1 MLIEHLSSVEGVN
14 EAIKQFQHRF
24 AHPGKLGIDCLTKD
38 KYRGGVLNLLEGE
51 KPDSTVLANESD
63 DWIDIEFEV
72 ALDSGCTDHVC
83 DPDDAR
89 GYVVEESAGSKRKQ
103 KFLVGN
109 GERIPNQ
116 GQIRLNLQGP
126 GVNGASNNIDST
138 FQAAKVSRPLMSV
151 GRICDSGL
159 RVEFDKNVARVISQD
174 GKVLTVFERE
184 AGGLYL
190 ARMRLKRPFIRHG

>member
-1 MLIEHLSSVEGVN
+1 M
-14 EAIKQFQHRF
+14 
-24 AHPGKLGIDCLTKD
+24 D
-38 KYRGGVLNLLEGE
+38 
-51 KPDSTVLANESD
+51 
-63 DWIDIEFEV
+63 
-72 ALDSGCTDHVC
+72 
-83 DPDDAR
+83 
-89 GYVVEESAGSKRKQ
+89 
-103 KFLVGN
+103 
-109 GERIPNQ
+109 
-116 GQIRLNLQGP
+116 
-126 GVNGASNNIDST
+126 GAVNNIDST